1 MELDLVQGAG
11 HSGWED
17 ALQSNQ
23 YHYLHHR
30 FSFSNCHLL
39 QVLWMQLWWQ
49 WNSVWQDIWH
59 ISGQIEGIRHYIPRG
74 LRGKGKPKIYINLIN
89 KRPKYQ
95 VDEKSARI
103 HDTKATLLGL
113 PDPSFVIYLAL
124 NCLVWVLIWKSTKEP
139 LPYLNPH
146 FLAALASVGPVAL
159 AQLMVWTQD
168 PRRPILYPFQ
178 RQARLQGKLI
188 TNALV
193 LGIPLGRS
201 PSTCFFHCFYALGQF
216 IHWYLSLQTNKS
228 FIMAFFVA

>member
-1 MELDLVQGAG
+1 M
-11 HSGWED
+11 
-17 ALQSNQ
+17 
-23 YHYLHHR
+23 
-30 FSFSNCHLL
+30 
-39 QVLWMQLWWQ
+39 
-49 WNSVWQDIWH
+49 
-59 ISGQIEGIRHYIPRG
+59 
-74 LRGKGKPKIYINLIN
+74 
-89 KRPKYQ
+89 
-95 VDEKSARI
+95 
-103 HDTKATLLGL
+103 LGL

-124 NCLVWVLIWKSTKEP
+124 NCLVWALIWKSTKEP

-178 RQARLQGKLI
+178 RQARLQGTLI
-188 TNALV
+188 TNTLV

-228 FIMAFFVA
+228 FIMAFFVAQLSNSLEAHESLAV